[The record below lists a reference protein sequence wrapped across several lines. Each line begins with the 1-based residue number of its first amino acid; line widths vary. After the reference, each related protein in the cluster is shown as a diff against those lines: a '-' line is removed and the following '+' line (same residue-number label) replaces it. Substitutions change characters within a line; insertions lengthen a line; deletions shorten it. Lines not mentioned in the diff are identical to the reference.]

1 MRSAIQSVDK
11 DLFVP
16 PLKPMS
22 SFLATQLAQ
31 PRFNMLLLAIFAGL
45 AVLLAAIGIYGVIA
59 YSVVQRTREIG
70 IRMALGAQR
79 GDMLALIL
87 RQSFGL
93 VLVGVVLGV
102 LGSLGASH
110 LLGSLLYGVSAID
123 FPTYFLVV
131 ALLGA
136 AAFIASLIPARRA
149 TKVNPTEAL
158 RAE

>member
-1 MRSAIQSVDK
+1 MVMLGVFAG
-11 DLFVP
+11 
-16 PLKPMS
+16 
-22 SFLATQLAQ
+22 AA
-31 PRFNMLLLAIFAGL
+31 LLLAMVGL
-45 AVLLAAIGIYGVIA
+45 YGIMA
-59 YSVVQRTREIG
+59 YVTSQRTREIG

-79 GDMLALIL
+79 SDMLALVL

-102 LGSLGASH
+102 LGALGGSH

-123 FPTYFLVV
+123 FPTYLLVV